1 MMQNGLDSDYK
12 SFQFYFFLRTD
23 FSKNDI
29 FYQESLPREIFI
41 NDLF

>member
-12 SFQFYFFLRTD
+12 LFHFFFFFLRTD

-29 FYQESLPREIFI
+29 FYQ
-41 NDLF
+41 